1 MFISNMNKIVSRI
14 LLNFKPKQIDLILG
28 RWKVE
33 NCHKKIDRKID
44 FANEDHCGPCG
55 NNSLTTNS
63 STTNSSTTN
72 SSTTNSSTTNSSKK
86 DLQLYDI
93 KIKK

>member
-1 MFISNMNKIVSRI
+1 MNKIVSRI

-72 SSTTNSSTTNSSKK
+72 SSTTNSSTTNSSTTNSSKK

>member
-44 FANEDHCGPCG
+44 YANEDHCGPCG

-63 STTNSSTTN
+63 STTNSL
-72 SSTTNSSTTNSSKK
+72 KK

-93 KIKK
+93 KNKKIKII

>member
-1 MFISNMNKIVSRI
+1 MMFISNMNKIVSRI

-44 FANEDHCGPCG
+44 YANEDHCGPCG

-63 STTNSSTTN
+63 STTNSL
-72 SSTTNSSTTNSSKK
+72 KK

-93 KIKK
+93 KNKKIKII

>member
-1 MFISNMNKIVSRI
+1 MNKIVSRI

-63 STTNSSTTN
+63 L
-72 SSTTNSSTTNSSKK
+72 KK

-93 KIKK
+93 KNKIK